1 MKIDKRSEVI
11 CESGNLGS
19 RVRETT
25 LFPSLNAIYYTG
37 VIYQAIRVQSRRLSG
52 CVDPELVLLYL
63 DSQLF
68 GRLIITPNSS
78 NISD

>member
-37 VIYQAIRVQSRRLSG
+37 VIYQLSG